1 LIADQAAGLRD
12 LMAPPAPRGAPR
24 TRVIAVSS
32 GKGGV
37 GKTTLTIN
45 LALSLAR
52 DGRKIVILDGDLGLA
67 NVDVMLGL
75 VTRWNLGHVVSG
87 ERELAEVLQPVAR
100 ASGVWVIPGGS
111 GLEELANLSD
121 ERRAHLIRSMA
132 QLDGRADL
140 LLIDT
145 AAGISTEVS
154 SFLAAA
160 PELIVVTTPDPT
172 AITDAYALIKVA
184 ARVSDRGSTIRL
196 VVNQVNDVGEAR
208 EVARKIVTVAREF
221 LNVDVRLLGHVPH
234 DPYVGRAIRRQLP
247 IALSY
252 PSSPAALAIAQLGK
266 QLTGQVDESR
276 SSIIGFLKR
285 MAGLGAPASAELGA
299 P

>member
-1 LIADQAAGLRD
+1 LIADQAAALRE
-12 LMAPPAPRGAPR
+12 LMSPPARPLAPR

-37 GKTTLTIN
+37 GKTTLTVN
-45 LALSLAR
+45 LAISLAR
-52 DGRKIVILDGDLGLA
+52 EGRKVVILDGDLGLA

-75 VTRWNLGHVVSG
+75 VSGPTLQHVVAG
-87 ERELAEVLQPVAR
+87 ERQLAEVLQPVAR
-100 ASGVWVIPGGS
+100 ARGVWVIRGGS

-121 ERRAHLIRSMA
+121 ERRRHLIGSLA

-154 SFLAAA
+154 AFLAAA
-160 PELIVVTTPDPT
+160 PELIVVTTPEPT

-184 ARVSDRGSTIRL
+184 ARASRGAATMRL
-196 VVNQVNDVGEAR
+196 VVNQANDVGEAR
-208 EVARKIVTVAREF
+208 EVARKIVMVAREF
-221 LNVDVRLLGHVPH
+221 LNLDVALLGHVPH

-252 PSSPAALAIAQLGK
+252 PSSPAALAIARLGK

-276 SSIIGFLKR
+276 SSIMGFLKR
-285 MAGLGAPASAELGA
+285 MAGLRAPAAAGQGVQ
-299 P
+299 